1 MKKKPSTGLYG
12 ICREHTQQTCP
23 LYNKESREYL
33 LNRTPDMEKNAQK
46 YGVKVLHQFHSGLEH
61 TFLWVVEAD
70 NAHSIE
76 DLMARTA
83 GRFNTIKI
91 VPLVTFQGV
100 IERCKQIEEGTFFSG
115 AAE

>member
-1 MKKKPSTGLYG
+1 
-12 ICREHTQQTCP
+12 
-23 LYNKESREYL
+23 
-33 LNRTPDMEKNAQK
+33 MEKNAQK
-46 YGVKVLHQFHSGLEH
+46 YGVKILHQFHSGLEH

-70 NAHSIE
+70 NAHLVV

-91 VPLVTFQGV
+91 VPLITFQGV
-100 IERCKQIEEGTFFSG
+100 VERCKQIEEETFFSD

>member
-1 MKKKPSTGLYG
+1 
-12 ICREHTQQTCP
+12 
-23 LYNKESREYL
+23 
-33 LNRTPDMEKNAQK
+33 
-46 YGVKVLHQFHSGLEH
+46 
-61 TFLWVVEAD
+61 VEAD

-76 DLMARTA
+76 DLMARTV

-100 IERCKQIEEGTFFSG
+100 IERCKQIEEGTFFSD

>member
-1 MKKKPSTGLYG
+1 MGLYG
-12 ICREHTQQTCP
+12 IYGEHTQEARP

-33 LNRTPDMEKNAQK
+33 LSQTPTMENNAQK

-61 TFLWVVEAD
+61 TFLWVVDAD

-83 GRFNTIKI
+83 GRFNTLKI
-91 VPLVTFQGV
+91 VPLVTFQGI
-100 IERCKQIEEGTFFSG
+100 IERCKKIEEGTVYPD
-115 AAE
+115 AAK